1 MRRII
6 RYDAYNSP
14 YKQALCHVKAVD
26 GKATNEAQGSNSTF
40 TLKPRFASNQ
50 KLAVR
55 LELIRIYSVL
65 RSITPHQ
72 T

>member
-26 GKATNEAQGSNSTF
+26 GKATNEAQDSNSTF

-55 LELIRIYSVL
+55 LE
-65 RSITPHQ
+65 
-72 T
+72 